1 MKVAIDGRMLLPE
14 MTGAGRYLMGLASA
28 LAKQREGDDFEL
40 WLQEGLPSAHPVWS
54 IQTERLR
61 LGTIAARQMQV
72 RAQWIVP
79 REVKRRRPD
88 LFHYPHFDLPWATG
102 GEIVAT
108 IYDLKY
114 VARPEFFPH
123 LAAIK
128 RLGIRMM
135 TSYTCRRAR
144 QIITI
149 SQHTARDL
157 QARLKVSHEKITP
170 IPLGVEERFFCP
182 RTPEKTHDFRQRSQ
196 LIRPY
201 LLFVGERRPHKNIPG
216 VIQAFA
222 TFRKV
227 GGKDYQLIIAG
238 KPYAD
243 YRLPEQMVEDLDL
256 QGSVRFIDYV
266 ADEDLPL
273 LYGEAEA
280 VVLLSFY
287 EGFGLP
293 ILEAMACGTPVVA
306 SDTTSLP
313 EAVGEAG
320 WLVPPG
326 NPEIAAMALRQA
338 VFDGEMRSEYISRG
352 QDRARMFTW
361 ERCAKRTIEVY
372 HKAVNG

>member
-1 MKVAIDGRMLLPE
+1 
-14 MTGAGRYLMGLASA
+14 
-28 LAKQREGDDFEL
+28 
-40 WLQEGLPSAHPVWS
+40 
-54 IQTERLR
+54 
-61 LGTIAARQMQV
+61 
-72 RAQWIVP
+72 
-79 REVKRRRPD
+79 
-88 LFHYPHFDLPWATG
+88 
-102 GEIVAT
+102 
-108 IYDLKY
+108 
-114 VARPEFFPH
+114 
-123 LAAIK
+123 
-128 RLGIRMM
+128 
-135 TSYTCRRAR
+135 
-144 QIITI
+144 
-149 SQHTARDL
+149 
-157 QARLKVSHEKITP
+157 
-170 IPLGVEERFFCP
+170 
-182 RTPEKTHDFRQRSQ
+182 
-196 LIRPY
+196 
-201 LLFVGERRPHKNIPG
+201 

-326 NPEIAAMALRQA
+326 NSEIAAMALRQA